1 MKKTFIAISVLLL
14 AITSCS
20 DFLDSDIRS
29 DFNYNNYFQTEKDLI
44 SFANGMF
51 GGLITWTWEGGGL

>member
-1 MKKTFIAISVLLL
+1 MKKMFIAISALLL

-29 DFNYNNYFQTEKDLI
+29 DFNYNNYFQTEKDLVT
-44 SFANGMF
+44 FANGMF
-51 GGLITWTWEGGGL
+51 GGLIT